1 MFLRR
6 PDPTVCD
13 LELAFRAWVD
23 DPIRPDFLS
32 VGQDSDTSIS
42 LEQALS
48 LLLDSTAPLAP
59 SSGRTLG
66 LDHGACI
73 GLAARRLLHARIH
86 PDGPR
91 CRSFRAAA
99 YYLGGLARLEA
110 GDDAEPALEPIS
122 PFRPVAARA

>member
-1 MFLRR
+1 MRR
-6 PDPTVCD
+6 PEPTVCD

-23 DPIRPDFLS
+23 DPTRPDVLS
-32 VGQDSDTSIS
+32 VGQDGDTSIA
-42 LEQALS
+42 LEQALA
-48 LLLDSTAPLAP
+48 LLVDSTAPLAP

-73 GLAARRLLHARIH
+73 GLAARRLLQARIH

-99 YYLGGLARLEA
+99 FYLAGIARLEA
-110 GDDAEPALEPIS
+110 GDDAEPALEQTPTR
-122 PFRPVAARA
+122 RPVAARA